1 MLYNGLTTK
10 EMRVP
15 PLGRKKSLMKH
26 KIHVKQNGK
35 NIKAWW
41 EDGHL
46 ASNTS
51 ARMKAKLSAKSE
63 AMFHNA

>member
-1 MLYNGLTTK
+1 M
-10 EMRVP
+10 P

-26 KIHVKQNGK
+26 KVHVKRNGK

-63 AMFHNA
+63 AMLHNA

>member
-1 MLYNGLTTK
+1 MVKK
-10 EMRVP
+10 EMSMP

-26 KIHVKQNGK
+26 KVHVKQNGK

-41 EDGHL
+41 EDVHL

-51 ARMKAKLSAKSE
+51 ARMRSKLSVKSE
-63 AMFHNA
+63 AMSHNA

>member
-1 MLYNGLTTK
+1 MCCIMVKKETK
-10 EMRVP
+10 MP

-26 KIHVKQNGK
+26 KVHVKRNGK

-51 ARMKAKLSAKSE
+51 ARMRAKLSAKNE
-63 AMFHNA
+63 AGSQNA

>member
-1 MLYNGLTTK
+1 M
-10 EMRVP
+10 P

-26 KIHVKQNGK
+26 KVNVKRNGK

-41 EDGHL
+41 EDVHL

-51 ARMKAKLSAKSE
+51 ARMRAKLSVKIE
-63 AMFHNA
+63 AVSQNA

>member
-1 MLYNGLTTK
+1 M
-10 EMRVP
+10 P

-26 KIHVKQNGK
+26 KVHVKLNGK

-51 ARMKAKLSAKSE
+51 ARMRARLSAKSE
-63 AMFHNA
+63 AMSQNA

>member
-1 MLYNGLTTK
+1 MVKK
-10 EMRVP
+10 EMHMP

-26 KIHVKQNGK
+26 KVHVKRNGK

-41 EDGHL
+41 EDVHL

-51 ARMKAKLSAKSE
+51 ARMKAKLLAKIE
-63 AMFHNA
+63 AMSHNA